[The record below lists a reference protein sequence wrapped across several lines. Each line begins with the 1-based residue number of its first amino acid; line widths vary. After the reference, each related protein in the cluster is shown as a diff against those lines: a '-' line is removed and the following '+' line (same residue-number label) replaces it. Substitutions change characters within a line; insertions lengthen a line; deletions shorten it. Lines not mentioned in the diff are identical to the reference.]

1 MDAIPRQFEIQ
12 GHRGCRGLMPENTI
26 AGFIKAIDLGVDT
39 LELDVVVSKDRKLV
53 VSHEPH
59 FNPEISTAPNGKLLK
74 SHQETNLFEMDY
86 DEIKKYDVGQ
96 KGNPDFPEQYK
107 FKSHKPL
114 LSEVFQVVSDYQ
126 STRNSRQ
133 VSYNIEIKSLADEYH
148 KTQPAAEEFVDLLLL
163 EIGNALN
170 ISKFTLQSFDF
181 NVLRYLD
188 LRRENTRKYSISV
201 LIEPEDNNEIDF
213 NLEKLGFKPDIW
225 SPNFRVLSHA
235 KVEYLHSLGIK
246 VIPWTV
252 NTEAEMDKI
261 YAYGCDGLITD
272 YPNRAIKYIK
282 K

>member
-1 MDAIPRQFEIQ
+1 MDAIPRHFEIQ

-26 AGFIKAIDLGVDT
+26 AGFLKAIDLEVDT

-53 VSHEPH
+53 VSHEPY
-59 FNPEISTAPNGKLLK
+59 FNPDISTAPNGKLVR
-74 SHQETNLFEMDY
+74 SQQETNLFEMDY
-86 DEIKKYDVGQ
+86 EEIRKFDVGQ
-96 KGNPDFPEQYK
+96 KGNSDFPEQFK
-107 FKSHKPL
+107 VKSHKPL

-126 STRNSRQ
+126 FGQNSRP

-148 KTQPAAEEFVDLLLL
+148 KTQPPAEEFVDLLLS
-163 EIGNALN
+163 EIVNALN
-170 ISKFTLQSFDF
+170 VNNFTLQSFDF
-181 NVLRYLD
+181 NVLRYLE
-188 LRRENTRKYSISV
+188 LKRVGTKKYDISV

-225 SPNFRVLSHA
+225 SPNFKVLSQA

>member
-1 MDAIPRQFEIQ
+1 MSAIPRHFDIQ

-26 AGFIKAIDLGVDT
+26 VGFIKAIDLGVDT

-59 FNPEISTAPNGKLLK
+59 FNPDISIAPNGKLLK
-74 SHQETNLFEMDY
+74 SQEATNLFEMDY

-96 KGNPDFPEQYK
+96 KGNPNFPEQYRV
-107 FKSHKPL
+107 KSHKPL
-114 LSEVFQVVSDYQ
+114 LSEVFQVLSDYQ
-126 STRNSRQ
+126 FAQNIRP
-133 VSYNIEIKSLADEYH
+133 VSYNIEIKSLAEEYH
-148 KTQPAAEEFVDLLLL
+148 KTQPPAEEFVDLLLFEL
-163 EIGNALN
+163 SNDLN
-170 ISKFTLQSFDF
+170 INSFTVQSFDF
-181 NVLRYLD
+181 NVLRYLK
-188 LRRENTRKYSISV
+188 LRRENTRKFSISV

-225 SPNFRVLSHA
+225 SPNFKVLSLS

-252 NTEAEMDKI
+252 NSEAEMDKV

>member
-1 MDAIPRQFEIQ
+1 MDAIPRYFEIQ

-26 AGFIKAIDLGVDT
+26 AGFLKAIDLEVDT

-53 VSHEPH
+53 VSHEPY
-59 FNPEISTAPNGKLLK
+59 FNPDISTAPNGKLLK
-74 SHQETNLFEMDY
+74 SPQETNLFEMDY
-86 DEIKKYDVGQ
+86 EEIRKFDVGQ
-96 KGNPDFPEQYK
+96 KGNSDFPEQFK
-107 FKSHKPL
+107 VKSHKPL

-126 STRNSRQ
+126 FGQNSRP

-148 KTQPAAEEFVDLLLL
+148 KTQPPAEEFVDLLLS
-163 EIGNALN
+163 EIDNALN
-170 ISKFTLQSFDF
+170 VNNFTLQSFDF
-181 NVLRYLD
+181 NVLRYLE
-188 LRRENTRKYSISV
+188 LKRVGTKKYNISV

-225 SPNFRVLSHA
+225 SPNFKVLSQS

>member
-1 MDAIPRQFEIQ
+1 MGDVPRHFEIQ

-26 AGFIKAIDLGVDT
+26 AGFLKAIDLGVDT

-59 FNPEISTAPNGKLLK
+59 FNPDISTAPNGKLLK
-74 SHQETNLFEMDY
+74 SQQETNLFEMDY
-86 DEIKKYDVGQ
+86 EEIRRFDVGQ
-96 KGNPDFPEQYK
+96 KGNPNFPEQSK
-107 FKSHKPL
+107 VKSHKPL
-114 LSEVFQVVSDYQ
+114 LSEVFQVISDYQ
-126 STRNSRQ
+126 SSQNSRP
-133 VSYNIEIKSLADEYH
+133 VSFNIEIKSLADEYH
-148 KTQPAAEEFVDLLLL
+148 KTQPPAKEFVDLLLA
-163 EIGNALN
+163 EIDNALN
-170 ISKFTLQSFDF
+170 VNSFTLQSFDF
-181 NVLRYLD
+181 NVLRYLN
-188 LRRENTRKYSISV
+188 LIRENSKRYHISV

-225 SPNFRVLSHA
+225 SPNFKVLSLE
-235 KVEYLHSLGIK
+235 KVEYLHGLGIK

>member
-1 MDAIPRQFEIQ
+1 
-12 GHRGCRGLMPENTI
+12 
-26 AGFIKAIDLGVDT
+26 
-39 LELDVVVSKDRKLV
+39 
-53 VSHEPH
+53 
-59 FNPEISTAPNGKLLK
+59 
-74 SHQETNLFEMDY
+74 
-86 DEIKKYDVGQ
+86 
-96 KGNPDFPEQYK
+96 
-107 FKSHKPL
+107 
-114 LSEVFQVVSDYQ
+114 
-126 STRNSRQ
+126 
-133 VSYNIEIKSLADEYH
+133 
-148 KTQPAAEEFVDLLLL
+148 
-163 EIGNALN
+163 
-170 ISKFTLQSFDF
+170 
-181 NVLRYLD
+181 
-188 LRRENTRKYSISV
+188 V

>member
-1 MDAIPRQFEIQ
+1 MSAIPRHFDIQ

-74 SHQETNLFEMDY
+74 SQQETNLFEMDY

-96 KGNPDFPEQYK
+96 KGNPNFPEQCK
-107 FKSHKPL
+107 VKSHKPL

-126 STRNSRQ
+126 SAKNSRP
-133 VSYNIEIKSLADEYH
+133 VSYNIEIKSLVDEYH
-148 KTQPAAEEFVDLLLL
+148 KSQPPVEEFVDLLLFEL
-163 EIGNALN
+163 VNYLKINSF
-170 ISKFTLQSFDF
+170 ILQSFDF

-188 LRRENTRKYSISV
+188 LIRENTSKFSISV
-201 LIEPEDNNEIDF
+201 LIEPEDNNEIDL

-225 SPNFRVLSHA
+225 SPNFKVLSLA

-252 NTEAEMDKI
+252 NSEAEMDKI